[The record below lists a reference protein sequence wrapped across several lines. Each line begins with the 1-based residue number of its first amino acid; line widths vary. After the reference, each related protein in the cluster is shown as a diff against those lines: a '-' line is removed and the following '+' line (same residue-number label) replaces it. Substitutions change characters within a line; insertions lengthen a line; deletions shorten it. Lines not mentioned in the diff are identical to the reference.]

1 MNTNLF
7 RFHGCHWVLAFLL
20 LFGGSAWAQ
29 NTPLL
34 RVGDTVQIRISG
46 VPAEEIGQ
54 FNNSY
59 LIDGNGT
66 VNIPFIGHVQA
77 AGLQPGQLQASIE
90 SKLKSDRI
98 YTHPTIIITSE
109 GSARFVT
116 VGGNVRSPGRVVHTA
131 DLTLISAISAAG
143 GFNEF
148 ADQKRVR
155 LVRGGKTTIFDVR
168 DLKRDPSQDP
178 RVLPG
183 DQIDVP
189 AAGIWP
195 F

>member
-1 MNTNLF
+1 MNINHFCF
-7 RFHGCHWVLAFLL
+7 RRYRWVFAFLL
-20 LFGGSAWAQ
+20 LFGGALRAQ
-29 NTPLL
+29 STATL

-59 LIDGNGT
+59 LIDGNGM
-66 VNIPFIGHVQA
+66 VNIPYIGNVQA
-77 AGLQPGQLQASIE
+77 AGLQSGQLQATIE
-90 SKLKSDRI
+90 AKLKSGQI
-98 YTHPTIIITSE
+98 YTHPTIIVTSE

-116 VGGNVRSPGRVVHTA
+116 VGGNVRSPGRVVHTS
-131 DLTLISAISAAG
+131 DLTLLSAISAAG

-148 ADQKRVR
+148 ADERKIR
-155 LVRGGKTTIFDVR
+155 LVRGGKTTVYDVR
-168 DLKRDPSQDP
+168 DLKKDPTRDP
-178 RVLPG
+178 RVVPG